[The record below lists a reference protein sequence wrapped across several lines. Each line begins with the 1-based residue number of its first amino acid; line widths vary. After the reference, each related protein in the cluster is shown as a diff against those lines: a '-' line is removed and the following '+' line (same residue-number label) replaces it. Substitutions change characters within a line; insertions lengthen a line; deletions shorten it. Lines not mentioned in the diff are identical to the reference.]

1 MIRNTPSGY
10 GIVAILLHWL
20 MALAIFG
27 MFGLGL
33 YMVELTYYDSWYRGS
48 LELHKSA
55 GVLLALAWLVRLL
68 WRQINTVPQ
77 GLSSKPLEN
86 LAAHL
91 AHLTIYVLLAALFLS
106 GYLIST
112 ADGRSIDVF
121 GWFEVAATLTED
133 NQEDIAGDIH
143 EILAWLLMGL
153 VGIHILAAL
162 KHHLI
167 EKDRTL
173 VRMIKPDTNSTELS
187 DTNVN

>member
-1 MIRNTPSGY
+1 MIRNTASGY
-10 GIVAILLHWL
+10 GVVAIALHWL

-55 GVLLALAWLVRLL
+55 GVILAFVWMFRLV
-68 WRQINTVPQ
+68 WRQINTVPT
-77 GLSSKPLEN
+77 GLSQKPIEN

-91 AHLTIYVLLAALFLS
+91 AHLAIYALLAALFVS

-112 ADGRSIDVF
+112 ADGRSVDVF
-121 GWFEVAATLTED
+121 GLFELGATLTGE
-133 NQEDIAGDIH
+133 NQEDVAGDIH

-153 VGIHILAAL
+153 IGVHMLAAL
-162 KHHLI
+162 KHHFV

-173 VRMIKPDTNSTELS
+173 SRMIKPE
-187 DTNVN
+187 